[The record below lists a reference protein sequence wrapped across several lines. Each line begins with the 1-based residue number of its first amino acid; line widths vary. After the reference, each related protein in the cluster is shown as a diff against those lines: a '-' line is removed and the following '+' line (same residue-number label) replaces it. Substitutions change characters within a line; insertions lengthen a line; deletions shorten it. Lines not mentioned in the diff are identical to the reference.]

1 MLCYMIKVKKM
12 KKILE
17 WTKKVYNFREIEVL
31 KIPKKSEIWRKS
43 LSLRVKIIDV
53 FKQIQFSM

>member
-43 LSLRVKIIDV
+43 LSLRAKIIDV

>member
-43 LSLRVKIIDV
+43 LSLMAKIIDV
-53 FKQIQFSM
+53 CKQIQFSM

>member
-31 KIPKKSEIWRKS
+31 KIPKKVKS
-43 LSLRVKIIDV
+43 GEKASH
-53 FKQIQFSM
+53 